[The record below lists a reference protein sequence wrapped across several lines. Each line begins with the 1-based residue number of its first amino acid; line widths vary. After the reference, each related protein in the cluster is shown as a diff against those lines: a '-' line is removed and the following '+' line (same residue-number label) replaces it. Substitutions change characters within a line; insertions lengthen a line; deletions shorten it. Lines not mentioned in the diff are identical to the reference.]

1 MEITGPYLGSTF
13 LVLCI
18 ILILSIWLVIWRL
31 TVKHKR
37 DGVAKTFSKEIRN
50 LLLILVIFSIGFLT
64 RWIGD
69 TFFVTDIIDRN
80 SQLCESGEGVYYI
93 CTPYGLSL
101 YITSTQFFFDVIPIA
116 SILLFHHFNFQEK
129 HDKEVRFRTTTEPT
143 LYDYRHSMLLDM
155 SSHAIV
161 SD

>member
-1 MEITGPYLGSTF
+1 MTGPYLGSTF

-37 DGVAKTFSKEIRN
+37 DGVASTFSKEIRN
-50 LLLILVIFSIGFLT
+50 LLLILIIFSIGFLT

-69 TFFVTDIIDRN
+69 TFFVSDIIDKN
-80 SQLCESGEGVYYI
+80 SELCESAEGNYYI
-93 CTPYGLSL
+93 CQPYGLSL
-101 YITSTQFFFDVIPIA
+101 YVTSTQFFFDMIPIA
-116 SILLFHHFNFQEK
+116 SILLFHHYNFQEK
-129 HDKEVRFRTTTEPT
+129 REKEVRFRTQTEPT
-143 LYDYRHSMLLDM
+143 LYDHRHEMLLDM
-155 SSHAIV
+155 STHAIV